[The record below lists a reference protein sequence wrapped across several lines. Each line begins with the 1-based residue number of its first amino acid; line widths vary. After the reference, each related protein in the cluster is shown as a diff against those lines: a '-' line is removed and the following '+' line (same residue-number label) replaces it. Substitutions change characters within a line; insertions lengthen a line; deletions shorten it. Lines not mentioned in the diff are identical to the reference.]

1 MLRDFCILHAGFDRF
16 KPVYAS
22 LFSSPLPL
30 LLLLLLLLLF
40 LLLLLLLLL
49 LFLLLLLLL
58 LHFQINSEQ
67 LITPHIPQTQLWKFN
82 PI

>member
-49 LFLLLLLLL
+49 LFLLLLL
-58 LHFQINSEQ
+58 HFQINSEQ